1 MDKCE
6 LFKSDQPH
14 KYFSTSCGEV
24 FPFQEISD
32 NELVYENSSV
42 EETYET
48 YKLMDIC
55 SKFNLNSL
63 NYSDCSPHNFGND
76 IDPNKNFYNNISKCK
91 YYTDLQL
98 NEEIGGVNGLS
109 FIHFNARSL
118 KTNFHKIK
126 DYILELNI
134 NFDIIAIT
142 ETWIEPNLTSDFNIN
157 NYDAFHI
164 TRGTRR
170 GGGVAIYTNKKLSGA
185 LAESKSFV
193 IENILEC
200 VTVEL
205 TIKNHTNV
213 VVSCIYRTPGSP
225 IDTFCENLERNLSD
239 VKSIKT
245 IFVCGD
251 FNIDLLKHETHNN
264 TKHFLDTMYSLG
276 LYPLIDKPTRI
287 TDNSTTLID
296 NIFTNELRFN
306 LISGIM
312 YNDISDHLPI
322 FALCEY
328 NISRYNVKEFQ
339 FIRKVNEDTMASLSN
354 ELILQT
360 WENVLK
366 TDDVNQAYDSF
377 LHIFMDIF
385 NKHCPVEKVT
395 QKSFEEKKP
404 GSPTV

>member
-1 MDKCE
+1 MM
-6 LFKSDQPH
+6 
-14 KYFSTSCGEV
+14 
-24 FPFQEISD
+24 PFISQG
-32 NELVYENSSV
+32 Y
-42 EETYET
+42 
-48 YKLMDIC
+48 
-55 SKFNLNSL
+55 
-63 NYSDCSPHNFGND
+63 
-76 IDPNKNFYNNISKCK
+76 
-91 YYTDLQL
+91 
-98 NEEIGGVNGLS
+98 
-109 FIHFNARSL
+109 
-118 KTNFHKIK
+118 
-126 DYILELNI
+126 
-134 NFDIIAIT
+134 
-142 ETWIEPNLTSDFNIN
+142 
-157 NYDAFHI
+157 
-164 TRGTRR
+164 TRR

-245 IFVCGD
+245 IFVFGD

-306 LISGIM
+306 LTSGIM

-339 FIRKVNEDTMASLSN
+339 FIRKMNEDTMASFSN
-354 ELILQT
+354 EPILQT

-377 LHIFMDIF
+377 LHIFMILYYSLF
-385 NKHCPVEKVT
+385 MPYIMYCAEVLGNTYATNIHCLVLL
-395 QKSFEEKKP
+395 QKRVIRLTCGAKRLDHTNLLFHNVHILKLPDLVKLKTAIIMFKAYRYILPMNVQKLLKIHDSRY
-404 GSPTV
+404 SC

>member
-6 LFKSDQPH
+6 LYKSDQPH
-14 KYFSTSCGEV
+14 NYFSISGGEV

-63 NYSDCSPHNFGND
+63 NYSNCSPHNFGND
-76 IDPNKNFYNNISKCK
+76 IDPNKNVYNNISKCK
-91 YYTDLQL
+91 YYTDVQL

-142 ETWIEPNLTSDFNIN
+142 ETWIEPNLISDFNIN

-193 IENILEC
+193 I
-200 VTVEL
+200 
-205 TIKNHTNV
+205 
-213 VVSCIYRTPGSP
+213 
-225 IDTFCENLERNLSD
+225 
-239 VKSIKT
+239 
-245 IFVCGD
+245 
-251 FNIDLLKHETHNN
+251 
-264 TKHFLDTMYSLG
+264 
-276 LYPLIDKPTRI
+276 
-287 TDNSTTLID
+287 
-296 NIFTNELRFN
+296 
-306 LISGIM
+306 
-312 YNDISDHLPI
+312 
-322 FALCEY
+322 
-328 NISRYNVKEFQ
+328 
-339 FIRKVNEDTMASLSN
+339 
-354 ELILQT
+354 
-360 WENVLK
+360 
-366 TDDVNQAYDSF
+366 
-377 LHIFMDIF
+377 
-385 NKHCPVEKVT
+385 
-395 QKSFEEKKP
+395 
-404 GSPTV
+404 